1 MDFSNTINL
10 NDLTIKSTETIAGIS
25 GVAVILIGV
34 VLALTIIGFLLD
46 LVSGVKKEKTDKN
59 DLMDDDDDDI
69 I

>member
-25 GVAVILIGV
+25 GIAVILIGV
-34 VLALTIIGFLLD
+34 VLALTITGFLLD

-59 DLMDDDDDDI
+59 DLVDDDDDDI

>member
-25 GVAVILIGV
+25 GIAVILIGV
-34 VLALTIIGFLLD
+34 VLALTITGFLLD
-46 LVSGVKKEKTDKN
+46 LVAGVKKEKTDKN
-59 DLMDDDDDDI
+59 DLVDDDDDDI